1 MLVVSRPLTLH
12 YQSRASALCGRNV
25 LANTN
30 FISVNSITRN
40 ANDWSLRVR
49 LQTLVVSSDA
59 FFLSL
64 FHHFQYK
71 YIYNIHCSFF
81 SYYTLPDITHTRQI
95 RMYTL
100 LSASIT
106 HYLHNYKNAAHASPL
121 KWCCLLG
128 NRLYP
133 SLASLIP
140 IPPFNTSRGKR
151 SLVNTVQH
159 FCASMEFW
167 WHNLI
172 S

>member
-1 MLVVSRPLTLH
+1 MLEN
-12 YQSRASALCGRNV
+12 AS
-25 LANTN
+25 NTN

-64 FHHFQYK
+64 LHHSQYK

-81 SYYTLPDITHTRQI
+81 SYGYTLPYITHTCQI

-100 LSASIT
+100 LSASIN
-106 HYLHNYKNAAHASPL
+106 HYLDNYKNAAHASPL
-121 KWCCLLG
+121 KWCCLG
-128 NRLYP
+128 NWLYP

-140 IPPFNTSRGKR
+140 IPSFNTSRGKR

-159 FCASMEFW
+159 FCASMEFS

-172 S
+172 AWMIKRLSHLYWAYLPQTI